1 VSLSD
6 WIKPNRGYE
15 SATATGA
22 TNATEKVELVGFG
35 GSVAPVAP
43 VAVAEPRKLNP
54 KERAYL
60 LNWLAS
66 IGETNPEEIEYT
78 LNQCEGDPVAREW
91 FLTRAYK
98 LSLFR
103 IGQANMDSS
112 D

>member
-66 IGETNPEEIEYT
+66 IGETNPDEIEHT
-78 LNQCEGDPVAREW
+78 FNQCESDPAVREW
-91 FLTRAYK
+91 FMNRAYK
-98 LSLFR
+98 LSIFR
-103 IGQANMDSS
+103 IDPTDMQSS